1 MGLYTG
7 ANKAFSTAPRHPV
20 PATLGKISTDVF
32 LKQCFS
38 YQSVYLPSLHDHGE
52 VIETCMTGSCEYSS
66 SRKLIWLMTSHKYCS
81 KLKNHHFAS
90 PFCCP
95 FPLPLPPVSESHGK
109 SGDEFHP
116 PSCYECDQVLGRTRE
131 GQQKAWLITV
141 PKHGGRS
148 SARKR
153 VVSLRRLSVRTDH

>member
-20 PATLGKISTDVF
+20 PATLGKIPTDVF

-38 YQSVYLPSLHDHGE
+38 YQSIYLPSLHDHGE

-81 KLKNHHFAS
+81 KLKNHHFAVPS
-90 PFCCP
+90 LCLFLLYQSRMANLEMS
-95 FPLPLPPVSESHGK
+95 FILLPAM
-109 SGDEFHP
+109 SG
-116 PSCYECDQVLGRTRE
+116 TRF
-131 GQQKAWLITV
+131 
-141 PKHGGRS
+141 
-148 SARKR
+148 
-153 VVSLRRLSVRTDH
+153 